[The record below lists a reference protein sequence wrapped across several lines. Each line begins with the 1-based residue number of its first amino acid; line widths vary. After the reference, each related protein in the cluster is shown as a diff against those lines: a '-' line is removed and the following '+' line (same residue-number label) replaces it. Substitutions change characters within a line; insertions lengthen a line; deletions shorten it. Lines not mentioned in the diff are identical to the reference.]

1 MQSKAKTVKQYLA
14 ELPPD
19 RRAAIQAVRD
29 VILKN
34 LDSGYEECM
43 NYGMIG
49 YVVPHRI
56 YPPGYQCNPELPLP
70 FASLASQ
77 KNHMAVYLCG
87 IYGDS
92 DNARWFT
99 EAWAKTGKKLDM
111 GKACIRFKK
120 LDDLALDV
128 IGESIRRMP
137 VKAYVAYVEEAWG
150 MRGNAA
156 ARASGAKRKAK
167 PKAPAKSQAKAAAK
181 TKAPKA
187 RSAERG

>member
-29 VILKN
+29 VVLKN
-34 LDSGYEECM
+34 LDSDYEECM
-43 NYGMIG
+43 CYGMIG

-56 YPPGYQCNPELPLP
+56 YPPGYQCNPDLPLP
-70 FASLASQ
+70 FANLASQ

-87 IYGDS
+87 IYGNS
-92 DNARWFT
+92 DNAAWFKQ
-99 EAWAKTGKKLDM
+99 AWAKTGKKLDM

-137 VKAYVAYVEEAWG
+137 VKDYIAYVEEAWG
-150 MRGNAA
+150 TRGNVA

-167 PKAPAKSQAKAAAK
+167 PKAPAKAA
-181 TKAPKA
+181 TA
-187 RSAERG
+187 RSKATARSRDSRS